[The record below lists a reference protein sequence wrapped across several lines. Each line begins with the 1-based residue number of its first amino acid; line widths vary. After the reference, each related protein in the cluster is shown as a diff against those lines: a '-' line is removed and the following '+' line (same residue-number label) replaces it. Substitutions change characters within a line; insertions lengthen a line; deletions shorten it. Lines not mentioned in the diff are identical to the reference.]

1 MGSLVQGQA
10 VGGIVTAI
18 INIISIE
25 GSTDPTLSAFYCFLV
40 ATIFIAFDVGA
51 FVAMTKTP
59 FYEVCNFIETIERE
73 IHSIYYILSNKVTKF
88 FLKFFSTTNR
98 KNQNRTKM

>member
-25 GSTDPTLSAFYCFLV
+25 GSTDASLSAFYCFLV
-40 ATIFIAFDVGA
+40 AAIFIAFDTGA
-51 FVAMTKTP
+51 FIAMTKTT
-59 FYEVCNFIETIERE
+59 FYEVC
-73 IHSIYYILSNKVTKF
+73 YLLKALIL
-88 FLKFFSTTNR
+88 
-98 KNQNRTKM
+98 

>member
-1 MGSLVQGQA
+1 MIYVKGGLAGLAGQFPEKYMGSLVQGQA

-40 ATIFIAFDVGA
+40 AAIFIAFDVGA
-51 FVAMTKTP
+51 FIAMTKTP
-59 FYEVCNFIETIERE
+59 FYEVSHYIKIKELET
-73 IHSIYYILSNKVTKF
+73 HSNH
-88 FLKFFSTTNR
+88 
-98 KNQNRTKM
+98 

>member
-40 ATIFIAFDVGA
+40 AAIFIAFDVGA
-51 FVAMTKTP
+51 FIAMTKTP
-59 FYEVCNFIETIERE
+59 FYEVSHFIKIKELETHSERFQQ
-73 IHSIYYILSNKVTKF
+73 HYKY
-88 FLKFFSTTNR
+88 FS
-98 KNQNRTKM
+98 